1 MRIKA
6 QLEKFPL
13 FLQIWGVNS
22 ALEPEASTA
31 GPVLLQDPAIRAVVS
46 VLGQHWAEQ
55 VEDQQVLHVGGAGQ
69 HCLPYL
75 TQYRV
80 QVHPYLTI
88 LYLMY
93 LHLYTYI
100 IVLV

>member
-31 GPVLLQDPAIRAVVS
+31 GPILLQDPAVRAVVS
-46 VLGQHWAEQ
+46 VLGQHRAEQ
-55 VEDQQVLHVGGAGQ
+55 VEDQQVLHVGGQ
-69 HCLPYL
+69 VNTVCFISH
-75 TQYRV
+75 RV
-80 QVHPYLTI
+80 HRVHPYLTI

-93 LHLYTYI
+93 LHLYT
-100 IVLV
+100 LQDRG

>member
-22 ALEPEASTA
+22 ALEPEAPTA
-31 GPVLLQDPAIRAVVS
+31 GPILLQDPAVRAVVS

-55 VEDQQVLHVGGAGQ
+55 VEDQQVLHVGGSGQ
-69 HCLPYL
+69 HCLLYL
-75 TQYRV
+75 TQYRIEFK
-80 QVHPYLTI
+80 YTLTSLSCI
-88 LYLMY
+88 
-93 LHLYTYI
+93 
-100 IVLV
+100 